1 MRLIKNDYYE
11 EEFRYKNRD
20 ELLRSITGL
29 KNEIEQ
35 LKNIL
40 EHPSYT
46 IDPDI
51 EMPDYKARL
60 LFARESLKRAIGVL
74 IQGGGIKEVSKEDIN
89 SQNFEECTPYIN
101 ELSLRI
107 ENIITG
113 SVLYTA
119 KLESN
124 IFRLKAKYS
133 FLDNEDDVASITK
146 QEFIEKISDLH
157 IGEWRRNYSLSRF
170 GYPDNEEAHWDL
182 EISFSTDDPPVRIH
196 GAGVHPYNYNNLL
209 GMFNPRFLNEK

>member
-1 MRLIKNDYYE
+1 MKLIKDDYYE

-40 EHPSYT
+40 EHPCYT
-46 IDPDI
+46 VDPDI
-51 EMPDYKARL
+51 EMPDYKSRL

-74 IQGGGIKEVSKEDIN
+74 IQGGGIKEVSKEDMDA
-89 SQNFEECTPYIN
+89 QNFEECTPYIK

-124 IFRLKAKYS
+124 NFHLKSKHS
-133 FLDNEDDVASITK
+133 SSSKEDDITTMSK

-170 GYPDNEEAHWDL
+170 GYPDNEDSHWDL
-182 EISFSTDDPPVRIH
+182 KISFSTDDPPVVIH
-196 GAGVHPYNYNNLL
+196 GAHVLPYNYNNLWGL
-209 GMFNPRFLNEK
+209 FNPRFLDKK